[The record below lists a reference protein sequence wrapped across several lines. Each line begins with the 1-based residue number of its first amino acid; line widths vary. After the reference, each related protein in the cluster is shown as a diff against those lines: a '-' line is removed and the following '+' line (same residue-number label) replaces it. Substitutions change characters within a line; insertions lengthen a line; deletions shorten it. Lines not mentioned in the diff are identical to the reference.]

1 MTKLTCFSIAHIF
14 KDKHKWR
21 GHKFSEFVCFTY
33 ESRVTCSSPVNDI
46 YYFSFA
52 RNKRDLGMLE
62 LDVITLN
69 EHDAD
74 ADIADEF
81 EDDI

>member
-1 MTKLTCFSIAHIF
+1 MTYTI
-14 KDKHKWR
+14 
-21 GHKFSEFVCFTY
+21 
-33 ESRVTCSSPVNDI
+33 
-46 YYFSFA
+46 FSFA